1 MGARHGKDTVTIL
14 SGNDISQYTN
24 STSRE
29 DETQV
34 HKTTGYGAARE
45 SYQAGLGDGS
55 FTIGGVYND
64 AIGGPA
70 RIIKP
75 LKKAGAPVLFVY
87 RPEGTGSG
95 KAQDSVNVLVKTF
108 NISSPVGDN
117 VAWTAELQMT
127 GDLDDTNQ
135 P

>member
-1 MGARHGKDTVTIL
+1 MAYRHGKDTVIL
-14 SGNDISQYTN
+14 LAGNDISQYTN
-24 STSRE
+24 TTSRE

-45 SYQAGLGDGS
+45 SYQSGLGDGT

-64 AIGGPA
+64 AVGGPA

-75 LKKAGAPVLFVY
+75 LKVAGAAVTFIY

-95 KAQDSVNVLVKTF
+95 KAQDSVQVLIKTF

-117 VAWTAELQMT
+117 VAWTAELQMS
-127 GDLDDTNQ
+127 GDLDITNQ